1 MSEASELIA
10 NVIEKCSPELIEV
23 RRDLHAHPELSWTEA
38 RTTEMIASRLEQA
51 GLRVRRLPRSGLLA
65 EVGDA
70 GPCIALR
77 GDLDALPVEDRTEDP
92 WRSTVPGVAHA
103 CGHDVHT
110 AALLGAALALAA
122 LHAQG
127 LLPGRVRLLF
137 QPPEAVMPGGALE
150 LLAQGSEE
158 RRVGTGCVP
167 ACRSR
172 WEPVN

>member
-1 MSEASELIA
+1 
-10 NVIEKCSPELIEV
+10 
-23 RRDLHAHPELSWTEA
+23 
-38 RTTEMIASRLEQA
+38 MIASRLEQA

-110 AALLGAALALAA
+110 AALLGAGLALAE

-137 QPPEAVMPGGALE
+137 QPAEEVMPGGALE
-150 LLAQGSEE
+150 LVAQGALNGVSHIFCLSSEE
-158 RRVGTGCVP
+158 RRVGKECVSP
-167 ACRSR
+167 CRSR
-172 WEPVN
+172 WSPYH

>member
-1 MSEASELIA
+1 
-10 NVIEKCSPELIEV
+10 
-23 RRDLHAHPELSWTEA
+23 
-38 RTTEMIASRLEQA
+38 MIASRLEQA

-110 AALLGAALALAA
+110 AALLGPVLALAD
-122 LHAQG
+122 LHSQG
-127 LLPGRVRLLF
+127 LPLGPVPLLF
-137 QPPEAVMPGGALE
+137 PPDQEVIPGGALD
-150 LLAQGSEE
+150 LVYPRSQNWSEVHRE
-158 RRVGTGCVP
+158 RKEWRTT
-167 ACRSR
+167 SR
-172 WEPVN
+172 Y

>member
-77 GDLDALPVEDRTEDP
+77 GHLDSPPVADHNPGTNTGERGAGKEGVRT
-92 WRSTVPGVAHA
+92 GK
-103 CGHDVHT
+103 
-110 AALLGAALALAA
+110 
-122 LHAQG
+122 
-127 LLPGRVRLLF
+127 
-137 QPPEAVMPGGALE
+137 
-150 LLAQGSEE
+150 
-158 RRVGTGCVP
+158 
-167 ACRSR
+167 
-172 WEPVN
+172 N

>member
-1 MSEASELIA
+1 
-10 NVIEKCSPELIEV
+10 
-23 RRDLHAHPELSWTEA
+23 
-38 RTTEMIASRLEQA
+38 MIASRLEQA

-110 AALLGAALALAA
+110 AALLGAGLALAE

-137 QPPEAVMPGGALE
+137 QPAEEVMPGGALE
-150 LLAQGSEE
+150 LVAPGALNGVSHIFCLHCDPTLVVGEPRVAEGALTGSADSPDLHLHAQGAPPPPPPLTPPT
-158 RRVGTGCVP
+158 VV
-167 ACRSR
+167 
-172 WEPVN
+172 